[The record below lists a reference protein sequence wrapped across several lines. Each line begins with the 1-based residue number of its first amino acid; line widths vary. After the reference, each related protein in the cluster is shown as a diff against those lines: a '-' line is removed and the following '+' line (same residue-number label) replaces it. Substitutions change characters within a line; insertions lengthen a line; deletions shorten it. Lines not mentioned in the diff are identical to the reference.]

1 MARVDYHRDRTSG
14 PFLCCSGRNGAQP
27 IIRILNSV
35 GFKLKHM
42 FTFSNDR
49 SERSKKMPRKGKQIQ
64 RIQKKGERAEIVFI
78 GHWW

>member
-1 MARVDYHRDRTSG
+1 
-14 PFLCCSGRNGAQP
+14 
-27 IIRILNSV
+27 
-35 GFKLKHM
+35 M

-64 RIQKKGERAEIVFI
+64 RIQKKGERAEIMFI